1 LSLGDVTQAPET
13 RNRQRCIFPPLGAH
27 TPASRIVRANSFG
40 TGSGFSRRIDRVV
53 RIISNRSAVFAA
65 AFDIVHAPVLRA
77 VIVASKPSRGGRATM
92 PAERV
97 SEGGRDGNQRWLPLW
112 RG

>member
-1 LSLGDVTQAPET
+1 M
-13 RNRQRCIFPPLGAH
+13 FPPLGAH
-27 TPASRIVRANSFG
+27 MPASRILRTSSFG

-65 AFDIVHAPVLRA
+65 ASDIVHAPVLRA
-77 VIVASKPSRGGRATM
+77 VIVASKPPLGGRATM

-97 SEGGRDGNQRWLPLW
+97 SEGDRDGD
-112 RG
+112 